1 MNTNTQK
8 PFEHGFMLS
17 LLLLAIGGLIWLF
30 TPFISALFLS
40 LMIAIATFSRYEQL
54 QNRFSSSN
62 SALLTT
68 LLVTIVLILPL
79 GYILLIS
86 TLEVSTLIQTI
97 NHDFNFDQITQ
108 IFNQT
113 VAKLPLSDTIKT
125 TLSSALNNNL
135 ETLLIGVKDF
145 SIVILKSIVS
155 LSSHFVLFLIIV
167 IFTLYYFY
175 IDGQRIVKHIKSL
188 SPLEAHLNDILL
200 NQFKNL
206 SITLVA
212 SIFLIALLQ
221 GMIFSITVMIIGL
234 PALYFGIAIALAS
247 FVPLLGGL
255 IIWLPLS
262 LYLYAQGQ
270 TTDALIIAFSGAVVI
285 GFVVDNL
292 ARPNIIKLLSK
303 KFSGANT
310 LDHTLITALSTL
322 AGIIQFGILGL
333 FIGPIIAAMAISI
346 FDIYS
351 IKYNKQ

>member
-54 QNRFSSSN
+54 QNKFSSSN

-86 TLEVSTLIQTI
+86 TLEISTLIQTI

-113 VAKLPLSDTIKT
+113 VAKLPLSDAIKT

-175 IDGQRIVKHIKSL
+175 IDGKKIVKHIKSL

-270 TTDALIIAFSGAVVI
+270 TTDALIVAFSGAVVI

-292 ARPNIIKLLSK
+292 VRPNIIKLLSK
-303 KFSGANT
+303 KSSGANT
-310 LDHTLITALSTL
+310 LDHTLITVLSTL

-346 FDIYS
+346 FDIYN
-351 IKYNKQ
+351 IKYNK